1 MKIQFIFSV
10 LLTILGIS
18 AQAQGYYQSSGF
30 EQAGVVE
37 YLQFTPKGKVL
48 YWTNKN
54 KRPMQL
60 IKVSETFG
68 GTYNNDRLVKVRFA
82 NSNQIYTLVMA
93 PTIAP
98 MICVHPNGKK
108 QTFEYVQTVF
118 MSKNFER
125 QGVTEYLQNG
135 MMGWIYWTNQ
145 NPKKTIFLEPKGSY
159 NSVKGNIV
167 EKVSFP
173 NSQPIYHLIFVRN
186 LQAFEVICVH
196 PSGKRQYF
204 TPKGF

>member
-1 MKIQFIFSV
+1 MKIHFILST
-10 LLTILGIS
+10 LLTVLGVS
-18 AQAQGYYQSSGF
+18 AQAQSYYKSSGF

-60 IKVSETFG
+60 IKVSETLEG
-68 GTYNNDRLVKVRFA
+68 VNTLVKVRFA
-82 NSNQIYTLVMA
+82 NSTQIYTLEMA
-93 PTIAP
+93 PTIGP

-135 MMGWIYWTNQ
+135 MMGWVYWTSQ
-145 NPKKTIFLEPKGSY
+145 DPKKTVFLEPKGNY
-159 NSVKGNIV
+159 RNAKGYVV
-167 EKVSFP
+167 EKLSFP
-173 NSQPIYHLIFVRN
+173 KSQSIYQLTFVRN
-186 LQAFEVICVH
+186 LQVFEVICVH
-196 PSGKRQYF
+196 PSGKKQYF